1 MNIQDIHGAGV
12 LFGAARNNPSRA
24 VRRVSEEDSRKA
36 REAFYKAVRSCDKAS
51 EKMMDKHLESV
62 AESAKKRAEYLKK
75 KSIADRAR
83 KTADNMR
90 ELNENILIERINHQN
105 IIEEMRVREFNR
117 QELLKPRGGD

>member
-1 MNIQDIHGAGV
+1 MSIQDIHGAGV
-12 LFGAARNNPSRA
+12 LFGAARNNSSRA
-24 VRRVSEEDSRKA
+24 VKRVSEEDLRHA
-36 REAFYKAVRSCDKAS
+36 REAFYKALRSCDKAS

-75 KSIADRAR
+75 KNIADRAR

-117 QELLKPRGGD
+117 EELLKQSGGD